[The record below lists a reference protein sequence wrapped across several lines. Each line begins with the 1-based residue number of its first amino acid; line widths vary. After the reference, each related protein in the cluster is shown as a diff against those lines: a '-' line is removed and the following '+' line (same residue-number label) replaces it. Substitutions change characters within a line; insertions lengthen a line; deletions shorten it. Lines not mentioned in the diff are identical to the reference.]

1 MKKIIYNKLIPF
13 KGYVAINLFGI
24 IFARKEYKAQIENN
38 YFRKATLLNHEL
50 IHTAQYKE
58 LLYVFYL
65 LVKNPFPIPHF
76 APKKA
81 LFAPVRVFCHSFYGI
96 VELSAEGIP
105 YVGYDDERA
114 GFSRAAFGGSIG
126 VLVCGAFPAV
136 GF

>member
-24 IFARKEYKAQIENN
+24 IFARKEYEAQIENN

-65 LVKNPFPIPHF
+65 PLYLLNYVINLFVYFSFEKAYENICFEREAKDKKCDDYYLERRQHF
-76 APKKA
+76 AW
-81 LFAPVRVFCHSFYGI
+81 
-96 VELSAEGIP
+96 LSYIL
-105 YVGYDDERA
+105 R
-114 GFSRAAFGGSIG
+114 S
-126 VLVCGAFPAV
+126 
-136 GF
+136 

>member
-24 IFARKEYKAQIENN
+24 IFARKEYEAQIENN

-65 LVKNPFPIPHF
+65 PLYLLNYIILADRKSV
-76 APKKA
+76 
-81 LFAPVRVFCHSFYGI
+81 V
-96 VELSAEGIP
+96 
-105 YVGYDDERA
+105 
-114 GFSRAAFGGSIG
+114 
-126 VLVCGAFPAV
+126 
-136 GF
+136 